1 MSPVEFLCYIYQYEI
16 KDAVLEDQV
25 IDGHNEKVLTNGED
39 SVIVTNFN
47 FAPLIKSPK
56 FLNDLS
62 AGMIN
67 STIIIKIVKAYIL
80 GLSRYNKQV
89 LEYHYRNNANEILD
103 KYFLEDLCR
112 NHLYMCQ
119 SYTYLNEQF
128 QHICDNLKNVIDEPQ
143 TINDDTLREAYLKI
157 LQDYENETSA
167 MKNTLHRNIPN
178 MYDDDQNELGFI
190 SIASIILI
198 IINLGIIIAT
208 FIYRH

>member
-25 IDGHNEKVLTNGED
+25 IDGNKEKVLTNGED
-39 SVIVTNFN
+39 SVIVTNFD

-103 KYFLEDLCR
+103 KFFLEDLCR

-128 QHICDNLKNVIDEPQ
+128 QHVCDNLKNVIDEPQ
-143 TINDDTLREAYLKI
+143 TINDDTLRESYLKV